1 VIRAEGLFAEALLV
15 RDLIIY
21 KAWMYLFNSWL
32 VLETLSILLNVLGSA
47 WTIALED
54 VRLQAELTSLIWTKC
69 NDLSGGPCSWI
80 ALKTGG

>member
-1 VIRAEGLFAEALLV
+1 MIRAEGLFAEALLV
-15 RDLIIY
+15 RDLIID

-32 VLETLSILLNVLGSA
+32 VLETLSVLLNVLGSA

-54 VRLQAELTSLIWTKC
+54 VRLQAELTSLICPHC